1 MPNEMVHIAMYDC
14 EVIEPIPNFFP
25 FGSVTFLGVPR
36 SNLLKMFLMNK
47 LVVLGIIVGVFL
59 FSGIRIIFEY
69 KRAIKFRF
77 GKYIKTLQP
86 GLRWII
92 PIIET
97 IQIVD
102 IRVITFNIDSQEV
115 MTEDNVPCSIDGVV
129 FFKINDPEKAVLEV
143 EQYQFAITQLA
154 QAALRDVCGKVEL
167 DTILSKREEMGKNI
181 KEIVEQET
189 KDWGIVIS
197 DVKIKDIQLPEN
209 MRRMM
214 ANQAEAERSR
224 RARIILA
231 LAEEQAASK
240 LLEAGKLIDQSPSAI
255 KLRLYQTLSNIAAE
269 KNSTILFPFP
279 EEMMPRKKEK

>member
-1 MPNEMVHIAMYDC
+1 MNLPLFV
-14 EVIEPIPNFFP
+14 
-25 FGSVTFLGVPR
+25 SVLA
-36 SNLLKMFLMNK
+36 LL
-47 LVVLGIIVGVFL
+47 IL
-59 FSGIRIIFEY
+59 FAGIRIIFEY
-69 KRAIKFRF
+69 KRALKFRF
-77 GKYIKTLQP
+77 GKYVKTLEP
-86 GLRWII
+86 GFRWII

-102 IRVITFNIDSQEV
+102 IRVITINIVSQEV

-143 EQYQFAITQLA
+143 EEYDFAITQLS

-189 KDWGIVIS
+189 REWGIEII

-231 LAEEQAASK
+231 TAEAQAAGE
-240 LLEAGKLIDQSPSAI
+240 LLEAGKLIDKSPSAI

-279 EEMMPRKKEK
+279 EEVLPRNAKKEKSK

>member
-1 MPNEMVHIAMYDC
+1 MSAVFVFTI
-14 EVIEPIPNFFP
+14 
-25 FGSVTFLGVPR
+25 
-36 SNLLKMFLMNK
+36 
-47 LVVLGIIVGVFL
+47 VFL
-59 FSGIRIIFEY
+59 LFLLAGIRIVFEY
-69 KRAIKFRF
+69 KRALKFRF
-77 GKYIKTLQP
+77 GKYIKILNP
-86 GLRWII
+86 GFRWII
-92 PIIET
+92 PIVDT

-102 IRVITFNIDSQEV
+102 IRVITINIVSQEV

-129 FFKINDPEKAVLEV
+129 FFKIYDPEKAVLEV
-143 EQYQFAITQLA
+143 EEFSFAITQLS

-181 KEIVEQET
+181 KSIVEQET
-189 KDWGIVIS
+189 HEWGIEIM

-231 LAEEQAASK
+231 QAEEQAAGK
-240 LLEAGKLIDQSPSAI
+240 LLEAGLQIDKSPSAI

-279 EEMMPRKKEK
+279 EEVLPKKPKKKRAKKNR

>member
-1 MPNEMVHIAMYDC
+1 
-14 EVIEPIPNFFP
+14 
-25 FGSVTFLGVPR
+25 
-36 SNLLKMFLMNK
+36 MNI
-47 LVVLGIIVGVFL
+47 LYIIGIVVGVFIL
-59 FSGIRIIFEY
+59 GGLRIIFEY
-69 KRAIKFRF
+69 KRALKFRF
-77 GKYIKTLQP
+77 GKFVKTLQP

-92 PIIET
+92 PLVET
-97 IQIVD
+97 IQVVD
-102 IRVITFNIDSQEV
+102 IRVITINIVSQEV

-129 FFKINDPEKAVLEV
+129 FFKVESPEKAILEV
-143 EQYQFAITQLA
+143 EEYKFAIMQLA

-181 KEIVEQET
+181 KEIVEIET
-189 KDWGIVIS
+189 KEWGIVII

-231 LAEEQAASK
+231 LAEQQAAGK

-255 KLRLYQTLSNIAAE
+255 KLRLYQTLANIASE

-279 EEMMPRKKEK
+279 EEVLPRPPKK

>member
-1 MPNEMVHIAMYDC
+1 MLKNGQLKDATSFRFRPN
-14 EVIEPIPNFFP
+14 NF
-25 FGSVTFLGVPR
+25 
-36 SNLLKMFLMNK
+36 
-47 LVVLGIIVGVFL
+47 LVVYYKFYNVIIMAPPFILSIMLILFL
-59 FSGIRIIFEY
+59 LAGIRVVFEY
-69 KRAIKFRF
+69 KRALKFRF
-77 GKYIKTLQP
+77 GKYVKTLQP
-86 GLRWII
+86 GFRWII
-92 PIIET
+92 PIVES
-97 IQIVD
+97 IQVVD
-102 IRVITFNIDSQEV
+102 IRVITINIVSQEV

-143 EQYQFAITQLA
+143 EEYRFAITQLA

-181 KEIVEQET
+181 KAIVELET
-189 KDWGIVIS
+189 KEWGIEII

-209 MRRMM
+209 MKRMM

-231 LAEEQAASK
+231 LAEEQAAGK

-279 EEMMPRKKEK
+279 EEVLPRNPVKKTKNKK

>member
-1 MPNEMVHIAMYDC
+1 MNPPLVFSI
-14 EVIEPIPNFFP
+14 IIIL
-25 FGSVTFLGVPR
+25 FL
-36 SNLLKMFLMNK
+36 L
-47 LVVLGIIVGVFL
+47 
-59 FSGIRIIFEY
+59 SGIRIVFEY
-69 KRAIKFRF
+69 KRALKFRF
-77 GKYIKTLQP
+77 GKYVKTLQP
-86 GLRWII
+86 GFRWII

-97 IQIVD
+97 IQVVD
-102 IRVITFNIDSQEV
+102 IRVITINIISQEV

-129 FFKINDPEKAVLEV
+129 FFKIHNPEKAVLEV
-143 EQYQFAITQLA
+143 EQYKFAITQLA

-167 DTILSKREEMGKNI
+167 DTILSNREEMGKNI
-181 KEIVEQET
+181 KRIVEVET
-189 KDWGIVIS
+189 KEWGIEII

-231 LAEEQAASK
+231 QAEEQAAGK

-255 KLRLYQTLSNIAAE
+255 KLRLYQTLANIAAE

-279 EEMMPRKKEK
+279 EEALPRNYKKE

>member
-1 MPNEMVHIAMYDC
+1 MNP
-14 EVIEPIPNFFP
+14 PILFSVLLIVFF
-25 FGSVTFLGVPR
+25 L
-36 SNLLKMFLMNK
+36 
-47 LVVLGIIVGVFL
+47 
-59 FSGIRIIFEY
+59 SGIRVIFEY
-69 KRAIKFRF
+69 KRALKFRF
-77 GKYIKTLQP
+77 GKYIKTLNP
-86 GLRWII
+86 GFRWVI
-92 PIIET
+92 PLVET

-102 IRVITFNIDSQEV
+102 IRVITINVVSQEV

-129 FFKINDPEKAVLEV
+129 FFKIIDPEMAVLEV
-143 EQYQFAITQLA
+143 EEYKFAITQLS

-181 KEIVEQET
+181 KNIVEVET
-189 KDWGIVIS
+189 KEWGIDII

-209 MRRMM
+209 MKRMM

-231 LAEEQAASK
+231 LAEEQAAGK

-269 KNSTILFPFP
+269 KNSTIIFPFP
-279 EEMMPRKKEK
+279 EEVLHRSAKTDTK

>member
-1 MPNEMVHIAMYDC
+1 MIPLNTYYILAM
-14 EVIEPIPNFFP
+14 
-25 FGSVTFLGVPR
+25 
-36 SNLLKMFLMNK
+36 
-47 LVVLGIIVGVFL
+47 LVALFL

-69 KRAIKFRF
+69 KRALKFRF
-77 GKYIKTLQP
+77 GKYLKTLNP
-86 GLRWII
+86 GFRWII
-92 PIIET
+92 PLVDT
-97 IQIVD
+97 INIVD
-102 IRVITFNIDSQEV
+102 IRVITINIDSQEV

-143 EQYQFAITQLA
+143 EQFAFAITQLA

-181 KEIVEQET
+181 KSIVETET
-189 KDWGIVIS
+189 RDWGIDII

-231 LAEEQAASK
+231 VAEEQAAGK

-255 KLRLYQTLSNIAAE
+255 KLRLYQTLANIASE

-279 EEMMPRKKEK
+279 EEVLPRNQNPK

>member
-1 MPNEMVHIAMYDC
+1 MNPLM
-14 EVIEPIPNFFP
+14 
-25 FGSVTFLGVPR
+25 FLGI
-36 SNLLKMFLMNK
+36 
-47 LVVLGIIVGVFL
+47 VVAVVL

-69 KRAIKFRF
+69 KRALKFRF

-86 GLRWII
+86 GFRWII
-92 PIIET
+92 PIVET
-97 IQIVD
+97 IQVVD
-102 IRVITFNIDSQEV
+102 IRVITINILSQEV

-129 FFKINDPEKAVLEV
+129 FFKIQNPEKAVLEV
-143 EQYQFAITQLA
+143 EEYRFAITQLS

-167 DTILSKREEMGKNI
+167 DTILSKREEMGNNI
-181 KEIVEQET
+181 KLIVVQET
-189 KDWGIVIS
+189 VEWGIDIL

-209 MRRMM
+209 MKRMM

-224 RARIILA
+224 RAMIILA

-279 EEMMPRKKEK
+279 EEVLPRNPSKE

>member
-1 MPNEMVHIAMYDC
+1 MNPLM
-14 EVIEPIPNFFP
+14 FFLLILIL
-25 FGSVTFLGVPR
+25 FL
-36 SNLLKMFLMNK
+36 LA
-47 LVVLGIIVGVFL
+47 
-59 FSGIRIIFEY
+59 GIRVIFEY
-69 KRAIKFRF
+69 KRALKFRF
-77 GKYIKTLQP
+77 GKYIHTLQP

-92 PIIET
+92 PFVET
-97 IQIVD
+97 IQKVD
-102 IRVITFNIDSQEV
+102 IRVITIKIISQEV

-129 FFKINDPEKAVLEV
+129 FFQITDPEKAVLEV
-143 EQYQFAITQLA
+143 EEYSFAITQLS

-181 KEIVEQET
+181 KTIVEGET
-189 KDWGIVIS
+189 KRWGIEII

-231 LAEEQAASK
+231 QAEDQAADM
-240 LLEAGKLIDQSPSAI
+240 LLKAGKKIDQSPSAI

-279 EEMMPRKKEK
+279 EEVLPRRRRKESKE

>member
-1 MPNEMVHIAMYDC
+1 MLKNGQLKDATSFRFRPNI
-14 EVIEPIPNFFP
+14 
-25 FGSVTFLGVPR
+25 FLGVYYKFYNAIIMAPPFIL
-36 SNLLKMFLMNK
+36 SIMLILFLLA
-47 LVVLGIIVGVFL
+47 
-59 FSGIRIIFEY
+59 GIRVVFEY
-69 KRAIKFRF
+69 KRALKFRF
-77 GKYIKTLQP
+77 GKYVKTLQP
-86 GLRWII
+86 GFRWII
-92 PIIET
+92 PIVES
-97 IQIVD
+97 IQVVD
-102 IRVITFNIDSQEV
+102 IRVITINIVSQEV

-143 EQYQFAITQLA
+143 EEYRFAITQLA

-181 KEIVEQET
+181 KAIVELET
-189 KDWGIVIS
+189 KEWGIEII

-209 MRRMM
+209 MKRMM

-231 LAEEQAASK
+231 LAEEQAAGK

-279 EEMMPRKKEK
+279 EEVLPRNPVKKTKNKK

>member
-1 MPNEMVHIAMYDC
+1 
-14 EVIEPIPNFFP
+14 
-25 FGSVTFLGVPR
+25 
-36 SNLLKMFLMNK
+36 MNQ
-47 LVVLGIIVGVFL
+47 LIILGIIAGIFL
-59 FSGIRIIFEY
+59 FSGIRIVFEY
-69 KRAIKFRF
+69 KRALKFRF

-86 GLRWII
+86 GFRWII

-97 IQIVD
+97 IQKVD

-129 FFKINDPEKAVLEV
+129 FFKINNPEKAVLEV
-143 EQYQFAITQLA
+143 EEYKFAITQLA

-189 KDWGIVIS
+189 RAWGIEIN

-231 LAEEQAASK
+231 LAEEQAAGK

-255 KLRLYQTLSNIAAE
+255 KLRLYQTLSHIAAE

-279 EEMMPRKKEK
+279 EEVLPVKKRKSKKSKKVKS

>member
-1 MPNEMVHIAMYDC
+1 MNP
-14 EVIEPIPNFFP
+14 
-25 FGSVTFLGVPR
+25 L
-36 SNLLKMFLMNK
+36 MFLFIIIG
-47 LVVLGIIVGVFL
+47 LFVVAGVRV
-59 FSGIRIIFEY
+59 IYEY
-69 KRAIKFRF
+69 KRALKFRF
-77 GKYIKTLQP
+77 GKYVKTLTP
-86 GLRWII
+86 GFRWII
-92 PIIET
+92 PIVDT
-97 IQIVD
+97 IQTVD
-102 IRVITFNIDSQEV
+102 IRVITINIISQEV

-129 FFKINDPEKAVLEV
+129 FFKINNPEKAVLEV
-143 EQYQFAITQLA
+143 EEYKFAITQLS

-181 KEIVEQET
+181 KRIVEQET
-189 KDWGIVIS
+189 REWGIEIN

-231 LAEEQAASK
+231 LAEEQAAGK

-269 KNSTILFPFP
+269 KNSTIIFPFP
-279 EEMMPRKKEK
+279 EEVLHHKTTKEN

>member
-1 MPNEMVHIAMYDC
+1 MNPTLLFTGLIVL
-14 EVIEPIPNFFP
+14 
-25 FGSVTFLGVPR
+25 FL
-36 SNLLKMFLMNK
+36 L
-47 LVVLGIIVGVFL
+47 
-59 FSGIRIIFEY
+59 SGIRIIFEY
-69 KRAIKFRF
+69 KRALKFRF
-77 GKYIKTLQP
+77 GKYVKTLQP
-86 GLRWII
+86 GFRWVI
-92 PIIET
+92 PVVET

-102 IRVITFNIDSQEV
+102 IRVITINIISQEV

-129 FFKINDPEKAVLEV
+129 FFKVSNPEKAVLEV
-143 EQYQFAITQLA
+143 EEYNFAISQLA

-181 KEIVEQET
+181 KSIVEHET
-189 KDWGIVIS
+189 KDWGIDII

-231 LAEEQAASK
+231 QAEEQAAGK

-255 KLRLYQTLSNIAAE
+255 KLRLYQTLANIASE

-279 EEMMPRKKEK
+279 EEVLPRKRRKEPKK

>member
-1 MPNEMVHIAMYDC
+1 MNPLL
-14 EVIEPIPNFFP
+14 FFM
-25 FGSVTFLGVPR
+25 
-36 SNLLKMFLMNK
+36 LLLVLFLMA
-47 LVVLGIIVGVFL
+47 
-59 FSGIRIIFEY
+59 GIRIIFEY
-69 KRAIKFRF
+69 KRALKFRF
-77 GKYIKTLQP
+77 GKYVKTLQP

-92 PIIET
+92 PFVET
-97 IQIVD
+97 IQKVD
-102 IRVITFNIDSQEV
+102 IRVITIKIVSQEV

-129 FFKINDPEKAVLEV
+129 FFQITDPEKAVLEV
-143 EQYQFAITQLA
+143 EEFSFAITQLS

-181 KEIVEQET
+181 KTIVEGET
-189 KDWGIVIS
+189 RRWGIEII

-231 LAEEQAASK
+231 QAEDQAADM
-240 LLEAGKLIDQSPSAI
+240 LLKAGKKIDQSPSAI

-279 EEMMPRKKEK
+279 EEVLPRRRKKQNPE

>member
-1 MPNEMVHIAMYDC
+1 MSILLTSLI
-14 EVIEPIPNFFP
+14 VIILLFF
-25 FGSVTFLGVPR
+25 LAGV
-36 SNLLKMFLMNK
+36 
-47 LVVLGIIVGVFL
+47 
-59 FSGIRIIFEY
+59 RIIFEY
-69 KRAIKFRF
+69 KRALKFRF
-77 GKYIKTLQP
+77 GSYVETLQP

-92 PIIET
+92 PFVESVQT
-97 IQIVD
+97 VD
-102 IRVITFNIDSQEV
+102 IRVITINIVSQEV

-129 FFKINDPEKAVLEV
+129 FFKVESPEKAVLAV
-143 EQYQFAITQLA
+143 ERFEFAISQLA

-181 KEIVEQET
+181 KAIVAEET
-189 KDWGIVIS
+189 VPWGIRVI

-224 RARIILA
+224 RAQVILA
-231 LAEEQAASK
+231 QAEEQAAHK
-240 LLEAGKLIDQSPSAI
+240 LLEAGKIIDQSPSAI

-279 EEMMPRKKEK
+279 EEMFPRSTRE